1 MVCKILGF
9 EKRYN
14 EFVRP
19 LLVSRCLIVPKDKDL
34 SHHSTVF
41 LHRQTFQI
49 ANHNPRYF
57 SAFDI
62 MAHESGMT
70 DDEWNMFLDYL
81 VKKSLCYWELKII
94 NIKNSN
100 IDVLSWYNWPQDD
113 TEVDFCKGECDSSYD
128 AESYSLAFII
138 WRGDEIIYSKIFKN
152 VSCKSVTE
160 AEFYAAFALLSK
172 AKGLGLQKLLLC
184 SDCVIICDVLS
195 SEHCI

>member
-1 MVCKILGF
+1 MSSFFTAKFIAGTNNPDDAVTEHNLDNCSHQLFEIQIGDSKELCERISIEKGDMVCKILGF

-19 LLVSRCLIVPKDKDL
+19 LLVSRCIMVPKDKDL

-81 VKKSLCYWELKII
+81 VKKSLCY
-94 NIKNSN
+94 
-100 IDVLSWYNWPQDD
+100 
-113 TEVDFCKGECDSSYD
+113 
-128 AESYSLAFII
+128 
-138 WRGDEIIYSKIFKN
+138 
-152 VSCKSVTE
+152 
-160 AEFYAAFALLSK
+160 
-172 AKGLGLQKLLLC
+172 
-184 SDCVIICDVLS
+184 
-195 SEHCI
+195 